1 MCCIWNLN
9 LNFLRPLGPRMLH
22 MVLLS
27 LCLSK
32 GPAPAAATALSH
44 AACHAA
50 SLRHP
55 VCVRDLLEPP
65 LALDR

>member
-1 MCCIWNLN
+1 MRDPGGV
-9 LNFLRPLGPRMLH
+9 LRIGSPAGVRGGGCLF
-22 MVLLS
+22 V
-27 LCLSK
+27 CLSK

-44 AACHAA
+44 AA

-55 VCVRDLLEPP
+55 ARVRDLLEPP